1 MNDPDVRVVV
11 QGLGAAERRLER
23 LVRQRRLVERQI
35 EDARRDLMKLDR
47 SLARLEQE
55 LRRLARG

>member
-11 QGLGAAERRLER
+11 QGLGAAERRLAR
-23 LVRQRRLVERQI
+23 FVRQRRLVERQI
-35 EDARRDLMKLDR
+35 EDARRALMKADR